1 MTRTASVDR
10 LYGIVCFSVY
20 TQNGAAPVNKNGI
33 SSPIVLETGLDLS
46 NESFNFKLHAK

>member
-10 LYGIVCFSVY
+10 LYGIVYFSVY
-20 TQNGAAPVNKNGI
+20 TQNGAAPLINNRIK
-33 SSPIVLETGLDLS
+33 SPIVLETGLDLS